1 MLADKIKVLRGKFM
15 NAEERLLY
23 AGYEDVKY
31 LVNYSY
37 DDALIGV
44 TEDGRA
50 VYNYE
55 LMIEWLMNEE
65 GWTDNEAV
73 EWIETNTI
81 RALPYMGNDAPII
94 VYPLPYY

>member
-1 MLADKIKVLRGKFM
+1 M